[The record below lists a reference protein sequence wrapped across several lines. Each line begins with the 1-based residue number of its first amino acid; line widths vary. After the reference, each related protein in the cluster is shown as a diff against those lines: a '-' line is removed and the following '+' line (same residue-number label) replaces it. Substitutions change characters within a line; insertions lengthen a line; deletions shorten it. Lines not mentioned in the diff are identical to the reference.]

1 MAEEPDNLI
10 LRLLREI
17 REKLDEQS
25 DRFAAIDR
33 RFDRLEKRFDEMR
46 GYMNHALGMGM
57 TGHLKNEEQDTR
69 QEDCE
74 SRQKQMEE
82 LFR

>member
-1 MAEEPDNLI
+1 MAEEPDNLV

-33 RFDRLEKRFDEMR
+33 LEKLFDEMR
-46 GYMNHALGMGM
+46 GYVNHALGMGKVQRRS
-57 TGHLKNEEQDTR
+57 TW
-69 QEDCE
+69 
-74 SRQKQMEE
+74 
-82 LFR
+82 